1 MPCHVIQDSILL
13 PLDPLFGHSIRR
25 QEYRE
30 EQDSANSSEDLL
42 SKRWARRGVLCNTM
56 GTNFIRPCTL
66 LLRKRDVLAVSTV
79 EGDLRDRAVC
89 VHDLFKWTRPVA
101 TSAYVTFAEC

>member
-1 MPCHVIQDSILL
+1 MHKLISTEPRMSLAARLSLSIQ
-13 PLDPLFGHSIRR
+13 
-25 QEYRE
+25 
-30 EQDSANSSEDLL
+30 
-42 SKRWARRGVLCNTM
+42 
-56 GTNFIRPCTL
+56 
-66 LLRKRDVLAVSTV
+66 RKRDVLAVSTV